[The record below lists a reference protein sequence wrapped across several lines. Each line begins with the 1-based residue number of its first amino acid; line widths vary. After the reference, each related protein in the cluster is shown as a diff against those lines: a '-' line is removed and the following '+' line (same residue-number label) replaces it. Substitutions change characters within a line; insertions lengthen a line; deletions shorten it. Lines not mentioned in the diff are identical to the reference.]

1 MLLEICCPDKIYR
14 SIDLKSELNSF
25 DADGETVF
33 SVSKMLSENTRDSCG
48 RDSALYISIFD

>member
-1 MLLEICCPDKIYR
+1 MKFEP
-14 SIDLKSELNSF
+14 NSF